1 MHTDLSAFPP
11 NVQDDLDRLTRFLVM
26 EYDAA
31 ARSGTSKK
39 QKRSR
44 IHSIILHGDPGNADD
59 RHGRHPDRYSLLVI
73 VNRLLPRFVWPVEQA
88 EKSINNLPSL
98 SVPVSLSFQTQASV
112 NQKIRD
118 GYFLY
123 GDISETG
130 TLLYQ
135 SGDKGLDLLTTPE
148 RPSPEEHHK
157 LSQEHFRKVWPL
169 ACSFLSNAYRQAAEQ
184 QNEAAALCLHLSAE
198 QAYRAFLL
206 THSLHV
212 PRSRDLSD
220 LRALSEA
227 TQPELAQAWT
237 DQEQAFHILKQSFT
251 GTRFSSRFTVGAEE
265 LDRLFSCTD
274 QLLRLVRYLCRRK
287 LETLEEGSLG
297 RPLIDQARFMEQAN
311 REELPLRQ
319 LAVEDD
325 KDFIARSPELQQKLD
340 QLFSS
345 LFDLEDPC
353 CQLVTIS
360 HVMKCLAW
368 EGGDVEHDGISLM
381 GDVTR
386 ERASLLKDKVY
397 SIFDLIRELR
407 VPDEDLRSAEAN
419 DSDAGNNPEHPP
431 YRSSRVA

>member
-1 MHTDLSAFPP
+1 MKTITQDFIPEIRNDLE
-11 NVQDDLDRLTRFLVM
+11 LLTRFLVM

-44 IHSIILHGDPGNADD
+44 IRSIFLHDDHGNADD
-59 RHGRHPDRYSLLVI
+59 RHDRHPDHYNLLVI

-88 EKSINNLPSL
+88 EKAVNNLQGL
-98 SVPVSLSFQTQASV
+98 SAPVSLSFETQASV
-112 NQKIRD
+112 NERVRN

-123 GDISETG
+123 SDISETG

-148 RPSPEEHHK
+148 RPSAEEHYK
-157 LSQEHFRKVWPL
+157 LSHEHFGRVWPM
-169 ACSFLSNAYRQAAEQ
+169 ACSFLSSAYRQAAEQ
-184 QNEAAALCLHLSAE
+184 QNEVAALCLHLCAE
-198 QAYRAFLL
+198 QAYRAFLM

-220 LRALSEA
+220 LRRPSEA
-227 TQPELAQAWT
+227 IHPELAQAWT
-237 DQEQAFHILKQSFT
+237 DQEQAFHILKQAFT
-251 GTRFSSRFTVGAEE
+251 GTRFSSHFTVGTEE

-274 QLLRLVRYLCRRK
+274 RLLRLVSLLCRRK
-287 LETLEEGSLG
+287 LETLAEGSLDRPQIDQVSFMEDAAREDLPM
-297 RPLIDQARFMEQAN
+297 RPL
-311 REELPLRQ
+311 PT
-319 LAVEDD
+319 EDH
-325 KDFIARSPELQQKLD
+325 KDYIARSPELQKKLD
-340 QLFSS
+340 LLFSS

-381 GDVTR
+381 RDVTR

-397 SIFDLIRELR
+397 GIFDLIRELR
-407 VPDEDLRSAEAN
+407 VPDEDLHSTKAN
-419 DSDAGNNPEHPP
+419 DSDAGLEAEHPP

>member
-11 NVQDDLDRLTRFLVM
+11 NVQNDLDRLTRFLVM

-44 IHSIILHGDPGNADD
+44 IRSIILHGNSDD
-59 RHGRHPDRYSLLVI
+59 HHGHHPDHYSLLVI

-88 EKSINNLPSL
+88 EKAINNLPGL
-98 SVPVSLSFQTQASV
+98 SAPVSLSFDTQTSV

-123 GDISETG
+123 NDISKTG

-148 RPSPEEHHK
+148 RPSAEEHYK
-157 LSQEHFRKVWPL
+157 LSNKHFGKVWPL

-198 QAYRAFLL
+198 QAYRTFLL
-206 THSLHV
+206 THSLYV

-220 LRALSEA
+220 LRELSEA
-227 TQPELAQAWT
+227 IHPELAQAWT
-237 DQEQAFHILKQSFT
+237 EEGQAFHSLKQTFT
-251 GTRFSSRFTVGAEE
+251 GTRFSSRFTVGTEE

-274 QLLRLVRYLCRRK
+274 RLLRLTRYLCRKK
-287 LETLEEGSLG
+287 LETLQTGSLD
-297 RPLIDQARFMEQAN
+297 RPHIDQASLMEDAA
-311 REELPLRQ
+311 REDLPLRP
-319 LAVEDD
+319 LSVDD
-325 KDFIARSPELQQKLD
+325 HKDFIARSPELQKKLD
-340 QLFSS
+340 QLFSN

-407 VPDEDLRSAEAN
+407 VPDEELCATKPHDN
-419 DSDAGNNPEHPP
+419 DAGPEVQHPP

>member
-1 MHTDLSAFPP
+1 MRTDLSAFPP
-11 NVQDDLDRLTRFLVM
+11 FVQDDLERLPRFLNT

-31 ARSGTSKK
+31 ARSGMSKK

-44 IHSIILHGDPGNADD
+44 IRSIIFHGDHGNADD
-59 RHGRHPDRYSLLVI
+59 HHARHPDRYSLLVI

-88 EKSINNLPSL
+88 EKAMNGLPGL
-98 SVPVSLSFQTQASV
+98 SAPVSLSFDTQASI

-123 GDISETG
+123 NDISKTG

-148 RPSPEEHHK
+148 RPSAEEHYK
-157 LSQEHFRKVWPL
+157 LSQEHFGRVWPL
-169 ACSFLSNAYRQAAEQ
+169 ACSFLSSAYRQASEQ
-184 QNEAAALCLHLSAE
+184 QNEVAALCLHLCVE

-220 LRALSEA
+220 LREFSEA
-227 TQPELAQAWT
+227 IQPELVQAWT
-237 DQEQAFHILKQSFT
+237 DQEQAFHILKQAFT
-251 GTRFSSRFTVGAEE
+251 GTRFSSFFIIENDM

-274 QLLRLVRYLCRRK
+274 SLLRLVRFLCRQK
-287 LETLEEGSLG
+287 LETLQKGSLN
-297 RPLIDQARFMEQAN
+297 RPHIDQASFMEDAS
-311 REELPLRQ
+311 REELPLQ
-319 LAVEDD
+319 PLPIEDG
-325 KDFIARSPELQQKLD
+325 KDFIARSPELQKKLD

-407 VPDEDLRSAEAN
+407 VPDEELQNAKTN
-419 DSDAGNNPEHPP
+419 DSEPKEDAEHPP

>member
-1 MHTDLSAFPP
+1 MHTDLTAFPP
-11 NVQDDLDRLTRFLVM
+11 SVQNDLDRLTRFLVM

-44 IHSIILHGDPGNADD
+44 IRSIILYGDPAN
-59 RHGRHPDRYSLLVI
+59 HYTLLVI

-88 EKSINNLPSL
+88 EKAINNLPGL
-98 SVPVSLSFQTQASV
+98 SAPVSLSFETQASA

-123 GDISETG
+123 NDISETG

-135 SGDKGLDLLTTPE
+135 SGDKGLDLLTAPE
-148 RPSPEEHHK
+148 RPSVEEHHK
-157 LSQEHFRKVWPL
+157 LSQKHFGRVWPL
-169 ACSFLSNAYRQAAEQ
+169 TCSFLSSAYRQAAEQ
-184 QNEAAALCLHLSAE
+184 QNEAATLSLHLCAE

-227 TQPELAQAWT
+227 IQPELAQAWT
-237 DQEQAFHILKQSFT
+237 DQAQAFHNLKQAFT
-251 GTRFSSRFTVGAEE
+251 GTRFSSNFTVGAEE

-274 QLLRLVRYLCRRK
+274 QLLRLVRFLCRKK
-287 LETLEEGSLG
+287 LETLEEGSPD
-297 RPLIDQARFMEQAN
+297 RPQIDQNTFMENAA
-311 REELPLRQ
+311 REDLPLRP
-319 LAVEDD
+319 LPVDHD
-325 KDFIARSPELQQKLD
+325 KDYIARSPELQKKLD
-340 QLFSS
+340 RLFSS

-397 SIFDLIRELR
+397 NIFDLIRELR
-407 VPDEDLRSAEAN
+407 VPDEELQNGKTIDRETKG
-419 DSDAGNNPEHPP
+419 DAEHPP

>member
-1 MHTDLSAFPP
+1 MHTDLTAFPP
-11 NVQDDLDRLTRFLVM
+11 SVQDDLDRLTRFLVM

-44 IHSIILHGDPGNADD
+44 IRSILLYGDPGNADD
-59 RHGRHPDRYSLLVI
+59 HHGHHPDRYSLLVI

-88 EKSINNLPSL
+88 QIAINNLPGL
-98 SVPVSLSFQTQASV
+98 SAPVSLSFQTQTSV
-112 NQKIRD
+112 NEKIQD

-123 GDISETG
+123 SDISETG

-135 SGDKGLDLLTTPE
+135 SGDKGLDLLTTPV
-148 RPSPEEHHK
+148 RPSVEEHYK
-157 LSQEHFRKVWPL
+157 LSQKYFGKTWPL
-169 ACSFLSNAYRQAAEQ
+169 ACSFLSSAYRQAAEQ
-184 QNEAAALCLHLSAE
+184 QNEAAALCLHLSTE

-206 THSLHV
+206 THSLHL
-212 PRSRDLSD
+212 PRSRDLSN

-227 TQPELAQAWT
+227 IQPELAQAWT
-237 DQEQAFHILKQSFT
+237 NQEQAFHILNQSFN
-251 GTRFSSRFTVGAEE
+251 GTRFSSRFTVGMEE

-274 QLLRLVRYLCRRK
+274 RLLRLVRYLCRRK
-287 LETLEEGSLG
+287 LEALNTGSLD
-297 RPLIDQARFMEQAN
+297 RPSIDQTSLMEHIA
-311 REELPLRQ
+311 REELPLRP
-319 LAVEDD
+319 LPLEDH
-325 KDFIARSPELQQKLD
+325 KDFIARSPELQEKLD
-340 QLFSS
+340 RLFSS

-397 SIFDLIRELR
+397 SIFDIIRELR
-407 VPDEDLRSAEAN
+407 VPDEELCASKPHDN
-419 DSDAGNNPEHPP
+419 DAGPEVQHPP
-431 YRSSRVA
+431 CRSSRVA

>member
-11 NVQDDLDRLTRFLVM
+11 LVQDDLDRLTRFLVM

-44 IHSIILHGDPGNADD
+44 IRSIILHGDHGDADD
-59 RHGRHPDRYSLLVI
+59 RQDRHPDHYSLLVI
-73 VNRLLPRFVWPVEQA
+73 VNRILPRFVWPVVQA
-88 EKSINNLPSL
+88 EKAINNLPGL
-98 SVPVSLSFQTQASV
+98 STPVSLSFQSQTSV
-112 NQKIRD
+112 NEKIRD

-123 GDISETG
+123 RDISKTG

-135 SGDKGLDLLTTPE
+135 SGDKGLDLLSTPE
-148 RPSPEEHHK
+148 RPSAEDHYK
-157 LSQEHFRKVWPL
+157 LSQEHFGSVWPL
-169 ACSFLSNAYRQAAEQ
+169 ACSFLSSAYRLAAEQ
-184 QNEAAALCLHLSAE
+184 QNEAAALYLHLSAE

-206 THSLHV
+206 IHSLHV

-220 LRALSEA
+220 LREFSEA
-227 TQPELAQAWT
+227 IHPELAHAWT
-237 DQEQAFHILKQSFT
+237 EQKQAFHILKQSFT
-251 GTRFSSRFTVGAEE
+251 GTRFSSRFTVGTEE

-274 QLLRLVRYLCRRK
+274 QLLRLIRYLCRKK
-287 LETLEEGSLG
+287 LETLEEGSLD
-297 RPLIDQARFMEQAN
+297 RPQIDQNTFIVDAARED
-311 REELPLRQ
+311 LPLRP
-319 LAVEDD
+319 LPVEAS
-325 KDFIARSPELQQKLD
+325 KDFIARSPELQKKLD
-340 QLFSS
+340 RLFSS

-353 CQLVTIS
+353 CQLMTIS

-407 VPDEDLRSAEAN
+407 VPDEELQNAKTN
-419 DSDAGNNPEHPP
+419 DSETKEDAEHSP